1 MSAEPVRIDCSLKGE
16 TLFVDEFL
24 IRTVDSFVVAS
35 TARENNRAPG
45 VCGKGLEGT
54 QVVKLNASVQ
64 RADKTLNEWMLE
76 Y

>member
-1 MSAEPVRIDCSLKGE
+1 VSAEPVRIDSSLKGE

-35 TARENNRAPG
+35 TARENNRAP
-45 VCGKGLEGT
+45 
-54 QVVKLNASVQ
+54 VQ